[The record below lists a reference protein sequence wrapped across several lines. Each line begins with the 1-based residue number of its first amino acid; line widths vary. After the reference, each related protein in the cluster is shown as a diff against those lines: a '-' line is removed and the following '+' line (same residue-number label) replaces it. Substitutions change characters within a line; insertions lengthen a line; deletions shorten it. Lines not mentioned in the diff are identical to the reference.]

1 MIQMIVSFIKKII
14 IVLLMPLSFCWS
26 AFYQIRRF
34 GYEYG
39 LFIQNSFRVPIISIG
54 NITFGGTGKTPFTL
68 WIAQYLEERNK
79 KVMILMRGYKGSKEK
94 GHGIVLADDSKSH
107 DPSKFGDEAIIFGR
121 NLKNA
126 RVVVGRNR
134 CANLRHYLDLES
146 PDFILLDDGHQHL
159 KLARNI
165 NFCLFDSTLPME
177 SYHVAPRG
185 YLRESFTSLRKVDA
199 IILTRC
205 RQVSTQKI
213 KLLKSKISKFTDSNI
228 PVAEID
234 YKTLG
239 FFDSTPQL
247 KLMPEEIK
255 DKIVIAMAGIAS
267 PESFYKTL
275 ESLGARIIKKHTFPD
290 HHNFSSKE
298 IDLIMKE
305 SQDENAVVI
314 TTEKDIVKINKF
326 NSCGGILY
334 LAIAVDFLSGE
345 QDIKSIVDK
354 GL

>member
-1 MIQMIVSFIKKII
+1 MIVSFIKKII
-14 IVLLMPLSFCWS
+14 IVFLMPLSFFWS

-34 GYEYG
+34 CYEYG
-39 LFIQNSFRVPIISIG
+39 LFVQNSFKVPIVSIG

-68 WIAQYLEERNK
+68 WIAKYLEEQNK

-94 GHGIVLADDSKSH
+94 GHGIVRADNSLSH
-107 DPSKFGDEAIIFGR
+107 DPKKFGDEAIIFGR

-134 CANLRHYLDLES
+134 SANLRHYLDSES
-146 PDFILLDDGHQHL
+146 PDFVLLDDGHQHL

-205 RQVSTQKI
+205 RQVSAQKI
-213 KLLKSKISKFTDSNI
+213 KLLKSKISKFTDSSI
-228 PVAEID
+228 PVVEID

-239 FFDSTPQL
+239 FFDSSSQMQL
-247 KLMPEEIK
+247 GTEEIK
-255 DKIVIAMAGIAS
+255 DKKVIAMAGIAS
-267 PESFYKTL
+267 PESFYNTL
-275 ESLGARIIKKHTFPD
+275 ESLGAKIIKKHTFPD
-290 HHNFSSKE
+290 HHDFSSKD
-298 IDLIMKE
+298 IDLITQE
-305 SQDENAVVI
+305 SNKRNAIVI
-314 TTEKDIVKINKF
+314 TTEKDIVKINQS
-326 NSCGGILY
+326 NSVYGILY
-334 LAIAVDFLSGE
+334 LGIAIDFISGE
-345 QDIKSIVDK
+345 QEIKSIIDK